1 MSSPINA
8 RSGHQFFVRGLVVAL
23 VAATLAGCSLW
34 SADKSKPVPADLGAN
49 VAVLGVRQAWTARLG
64 NVAGLPLEVHVAG
77 NVVTVASA
85 DGAVAA
91 LDART
96 GGDIWRAALAE
107 PLSAAVGSDGKFAAV
122 VSRNNAL
129 IVIDGGRERWRET
142 LAAQVFTPP
151 RLQAVVFS
159 CCQQIDPCL
168 PMICRQVA
176 VSGPSSAPGSL

>member
-1 MSSPINA
+1 MSSLINA

-64 NVAGLPLEVHVAG
+64 NVAGFPLEVHVAG

-96 GGDIWRAALAE
+96 GGISGEQRW
-107 PLSAAVGSDGKFAAV
+107 LS
-122 VSRNNAL
+122 L
-129 IVIDGGRERWRET
+129 
-142 LAAQVFTPP
+142 
-151 RLQAVVFS
+151 
-159 CCQQIDPCL
+159 
-168 PMICRQVA
+168 CRQLWVA
-176 VSGPSSAPGSL
+176 MASSRRWSRVTMH